1 MINGWVAHHSTHHH
15 RISLRAG
22 FCQSQLQRDAIL
34 VILALNYLIGL
45 ICCILVAVSA
55 DGEIWMDGKPVDIR
69 AVRAGVERMR
79 VDQPDSTVVV
89 QADRDARTGLVVRV
103 MDQIRLAGVSDVA
116 LAATAG
122 Q

>member
-1 MINGWVAHHSTHHH
+1 
-15 RISLRAG
+15 
-22 FCQSQLQRDAIL
+22 
-34 VILALNYLIGL
+34 
-45 ICCILVAVSA
+45 
-55 DGEIWMDGKPVDIR
+55 
-69 AVRAGVERMR
+69 MR

>member
-1 MINGWVAHHSTHHH
+1 
-15 RISLRAG
+15 
-22 FCQSQLQRDAIL
+22 
-34 VILALNYLIGL
+34 
-45 ICCILVAVSA
+45 
-55 DGEIWMDGKPVDIR
+55 MDGKPVDIR